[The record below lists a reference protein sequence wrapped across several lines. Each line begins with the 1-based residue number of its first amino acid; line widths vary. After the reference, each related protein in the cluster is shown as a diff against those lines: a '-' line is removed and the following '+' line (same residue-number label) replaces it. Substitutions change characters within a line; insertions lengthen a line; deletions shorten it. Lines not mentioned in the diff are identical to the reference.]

1 MRIRFLACAM
11 TVLASIGSPGAGAQP
26 SPRVPTVGIITPHA
40 SADAP
45 PWRVFRA
52 RLSELG
58 YVEGRT
64 VQLVFGF
71 ADGDLTR
78 MPTLATE
85 MAQRKVDVLV
95 TDGGVVPAAAA
106 QAATSIIPIVAATFG
121 GDPISSGFVRAMA
134 RPGGNITGFTTAS
147 SELAAKRLELLKEV
161 LPRSS
166 HVGVAWNQAG
176 TDAQAAL
183 TMQAAPAFKVSV
195 TPIPLDATTGLM
207 GQIEAAAALG
217 VEALIVMPDGALFH
231 RRSELVASIAAA
243 QLPAM
248 YPEREY
254 VDAGGLMSYG
264 PAIGD
269 NFRGTADYV
278 DKILRGTKVGDLP
291 VQSPSHF
298 EFILNQKQARAQALS
313 WPDKVLNRA
322 DEVIE

>member
-1 MRIRFLACAM
+1 ML
-11 TVLASIGSPGAGAQP
+11 
-26 SPRVPTVGIITPHA
+26 
-40 SADAP
+40 
-45 PWRVFRA
+45 
-52 RLSELG
+52 
-58 YVEGRT
+58 
-64 VQLVFGF
+64 
-71 ADGDLTR
+71 
-78 MPTLATE
+78 
-85 MAQRKVDVLV
+85 
-95 TDGGVVPAAAA
+95 
-106 QAATSIIPIVAATFG
+106 
-121 GDPISSGFVRAMA
+121 
-134 RPGGNITGFTTAS
+134 
-147 SELAAKRLELLKEV
+147 
-161 LPRSS
+161 
-166 HVGVAWNQAG
+166 
-176 TDAQAAL
+176 
-183 TMQAAPAFKVSV
+183 SV

-264 PAIGD
+264 PVIGD